1 MTVTTIRTT
10 CGGSQLAFDVP
21 STSLVLALPAAV
33 ANAAVEPSFV
43 AICSGCSACDSTS
56 VPWRTATY
64 LLDAGATTITAP
76 DPGRIS
82 LSYPERRPADTSPM
96 TLDDLIDLRALLD
109 TDGRAL

>member
-1 MTVTTIRTT
+1 MTTTTIRTT
-10 CGGSQLAFDVP
+10 CGTCKSAYEVR
-21 STSLVLALPAAV
+21 STRLVLALPSSAGDAG
-33 ANAAVEPSFV
+33 AEPSFV
-43 AICSGCSACDSTS
+43 AMCPCCSACDSTS

-96 TLDDLIDLRALLD
+96 TLDDLIDLRASLD
-109 TDGRAL
+109 THARPL